1 MIRELQDSVA
11 GGRLRLAYIYYN
23 IVVIVAIVEVR
34 YVNNIYICTLYV
46 DMDI

>member
-34 YVNNIYICTLYV
+34 YVNIYICTLYV